1 MERDYYFIR
10 KVTEGEKSVAPI
22 ITQEQ
27 RTLFFDTISSIGT
40 EDVYSSILDG
50 SLFGNL
56 GKHPNGAKLTPIRDL
71 FDKNG
76 ITSDIVIE
84 LVHEARAAKLDEF
97 FKAVISAFGG
107 DEATEI
113 LKDFFRDDCDT
124 VYGMSNDLR
133 DERGLDFS
141 HELDWLGLI
150 EPSEVAETVVWRAV
164 RDGVEMI
171 HVNKA
176 DHTKEEKVV
185 IQPGPSEDARAI
197 DAIFAQYGHSLD
209 LSEEVAEEYVYF
221 DVDSYNEAVFDAIY
235 TNEERAAVYYI
246 AQVAKSLGKGT
257 KT

>member
-1 MERDYYFIR
+1 MERDYDFIR
-10 KVTEGEKSVAPI
+10 KVTEGEKPVAPI

-40 EDVYSSILDG
+40 EDVYSPILDGILDG

-56 GKHPNGAKLTPIRDL
+56 RKNPNGAKLTPIRDL

-76 ITSDIVIE
+76 ITSDIVKE

-97 FKAVISAFGG
+97 FKAVISAFGS
-107 DEATEI
+107 DEATGI
-113 LKDFFRDDCDT
+113 LNDFFRGDCDT

-133 DERGLDFS
+133 DEKGLDFS

-176 DHTKEEKVV
+176 DHTKEGRVV
-185 IQPGPSEDARAI
+185 IQPGPSEEA
-197 DAIFAQYGHSLD
+197 
-209 LSEEVAEEYVYF
+209 AEEYVYF
-221 DVDSYNEAVFDAIY
+221 DVGSYDEAVFDAIY
-235 TNEERAAVYYI
+235 DNEEIATEHYI

-257 KT
+257 KA